1 VTSPKRSRFPE
12 WSPMKHERRTR
23 GKGRIIQH
31 QDVTYL
37 PHTATWTPMAE
48 MTPCPTTG
56 RGHCPYCGSC
66 GQQSA
71 LKCLA
76 CGGEIQRATA

>member
-1 VTSPKRSRFPE
+1 MR
-12 WSPMKHERRTR
+12 HERRTR

-31 QDVTYL
+31 QDMTYL
-37 PHTATWTPMAE
+37 RHTKTWVPMAE

-66 GQQSA
+66 GRQSA
-71 LKCLA
+71 LECLA
-76 CGGEIQRATA
+76 CGGEIKHRVAA